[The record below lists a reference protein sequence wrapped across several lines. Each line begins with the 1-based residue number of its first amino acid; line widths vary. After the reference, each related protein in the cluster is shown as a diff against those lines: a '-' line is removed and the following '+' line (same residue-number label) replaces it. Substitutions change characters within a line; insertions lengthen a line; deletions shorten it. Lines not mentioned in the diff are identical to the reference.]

1 MNRKTNKESY
11 SIRKKSFIYLCTQIE
26 ADLENLDV
34 KNKSLKVK
42 ILKYKLLKQQTV
54 TLKNSKT
61 YLSNLMDLKQSLE
74 HKTSNLDT

>member
-42 ILKYKLLKQQTV
+42 ILKYKLLKQQSITFEYI
-54 TLKNSKT
+54 KSHKIT
-61 YLSNLMDLKQSLE
+61 YNYSNGIKAKFGE
-74 HKTSNLDT
+74 

>member
-42 ILKYKLLKQQTV
+42 ILKYKLLKQQSITFEYIKSHII
-54 TLKNSKT
+54 TL
-61 YLSNLMDLKQSLE
+61 MELKQSLE
-74 HKTSNLDT
+74 NKTYA